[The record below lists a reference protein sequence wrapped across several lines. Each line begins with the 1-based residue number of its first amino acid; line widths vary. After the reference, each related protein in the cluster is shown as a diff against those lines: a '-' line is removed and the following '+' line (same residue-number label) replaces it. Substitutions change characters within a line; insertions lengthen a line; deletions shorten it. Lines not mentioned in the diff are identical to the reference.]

1 MISFNN
7 IHKQLNK
14 DGIII
19 TNVSGNSMSPFLKD
33 QTKVTISKP
42 KDIKLYDV
50 VLYQNK
56 DKYVLH
62 RVIDIKDSLYTTKG
76 DNYTKTE
83 SISKD
88 KIIGVLIGYYKKN
101 EYIEINDSIN
111 KRFYNISKVLS
122 PFIHIRVF
130 IKSLFK

>member
-56 DKYVLH
+56 DRYVLH

-76 DNYTKTE
+76 DNYTKSE